1 MLHCDALKMIAHQ
14 NGDILWAKWFVAERR
29 TSIVKTPD
37 LVSDRRTALGPGD
50 AFGNEAIRFP
60 TRQRPDHHRCAA
72 LRVI

>member
-1 MLHCDALKMIAHQ
+1 MHCDPLEMIAHQ
-14 NGDILWAKWFVAERR
+14 HRNILWAKWFVAERS

-50 AFGNEAIRFP
+50 AFGNGTIRFP

-72 LRVI
+72 VRVI